1 MFVLSLYVYTCAL
14 TILSVLYYCFIIS
27 QTILAGKRKFVTI
40 SGPLRMYLAPLE
52 NGAHVPV
59 KIVADTDK
67 VGKVTLTAKTLRFE
81 PLVTTAA
88 AGTTGK
94 GGGR

>member
-1 MFVLSLYVYTCAL
+1 MDKVAGYKKGESNNDTL
-14 TILSVLYYCFIIS
+14 T
-27 QTILAGKRKFVTI
+27 GI

-81 PLVTTAA
+81 PLVTTAT
-88 AGTTGK
+88 GTAGK

>member
-1 MFVLSLYVYTCAL
+1 
-14 TILSVLYYCFIIS
+14 
-27 QTILAGKRKFVTI
+27 
-40 SGPLRMYLAPLE
+40 MYLAPLE